1 MFWTQ
6 TPRILGAHLWFFPP
20 NFAHVFCTEITL
32 HSQGSPFCGA
42 FRSSRISTRHF
53 CSAATDSANARLS
66 NGPAV
71 VNRRAA
77 LAIKPNPHGD
87 GPRSVSVLPIC
98 KVDVRGIPIP
108 GGARG
113 PRTFVNCFTYAER
126 GLSYQAPR
134 ATGHW
139 RSRNGCYFEFSFP
152 RNRTQSRRRNGP
164 NHRHRLR
171 NRIAPF
177 VTLPICALNLSDR
190 KPAGH
195 LEKPRGGIAQR
206 QRLEAVARWNELQ
219 AHRARANGDFEAAQ
233 RFHENAMTCRLRQ
246 R

>member
-98 KVDVRGIPIP
+98 KVEGNSHSWRG
-108 GGARG
+108 
-113 PRTFVNCFTYAER
+113 ER
-126 GLSYQAPR
+126 SAHLCELL
-134 ATGHW
+134 H
-139 RSRNGCYFEFSFP
+139 
-152 RNRTQSRRRNGP
+152 
-164 NHRHRLR
+164 LR
-171 NRIAPF
+171 
-177 VTLPICALNLSDR
+177 
-190 KPAGH
+190 
-195 LEKPRGGIAQR
+195 
-206 QRLEAVARWNELQ
+206 
-219 AHRARANGDFEAAQ
+219 RARVELPSAAGNGALEVAEWMLF
-233 RFHENAMTCRLRQ
+233 
-246 R
+246 